1 MPGDAVEAEN
11 FWRMRGMLKYFF
23 WTHDAQDFEASCL
36 WLMQIHPSMVRL
48 WFSAKPSVSCCCKA
62 ASLHWSAEQMVWDH
76 PGAIYSDPALGFWDS
91 SKMLL
96 LCFKLSK
103 QQKPQKTT
111 GATTKQR
118 HKETCE
124 EARSAERHFRA
135 TKHRDTSAP
144 TDHKASPKL
153 LSPQNK
159 IVPTRFSLK
168 VTLRPEIHISPE
180 LIFQEVKTSLDRMV
194 PLSHSKSCIF
204 IFAPQR
210 KHQVYAFPKMIFP
223 LNQYFVKKMQ

>member
-1 MPGDAVEAEN
+1 MILRQALSE
-11 FWRMRGMLKYFF
+11 LLL
-23 WTHDAQDFEASCL
+23 QSS
-36 WLMQIHPSMVRL
+36 Q
-48 WFSAKPSVSCCCKA
+48 
-62 ASLHWSAEQMVWDH
+62 
-76 PGAIYSDPALGFWDS
+76 PALKRWTNGLRSSRCNLQWPCSRFFGIVPRCYCFASNYPS
-91 SKMLL
+91 SKNL
-96 LCFKLSK
+96 KK
-103 QQKPQKTT
+103 QQEPPQSRDIK
-111 GATTKQR
+111 R
-118 HKETCE
+118 HAKRHEAQSGTLERPNTETR
-124 EARSAERHFRA
+124 AR
-135 TKHRDTSAP
+135 P

-180 LIFQEVKTSLDRMV
+180 LIFQEVKTSLERMV

-223 LNQYFVKKMQ
+223 LNQYFVKKNAIVS